1 MKLRFWEAVIDLLGL
16 CERALKRAYAHAWAR
31 REAAR

>member
-1 MKLRFWEAVIDLLGL
+1 MRLKFWNTVLDILGL